1 MVLVYSFV
9 SLTGGF
15 ILMYLLWY
23 KIDNVLDNHTGI
35 SSQKVISIT
44 KIIAVVSM
52 LLEFI
57 NMIIS
62 TLSIIKGVK

>member
-1 MVLVYSFV
+1 MILIYSFV

-15 ILMYLLWY
+15 ILMYLLWC
-23 KIDNVLDNHTGI
+23 KIDRVLDNHIGL
-35 SSQKVISIT
+35 SSEKAISIT
-44 KIIAVVSM
+44 KVIAVVSM

-62 TLSIIKGVK
+62 TLSIIKGAE